1 MTPPEPTRMRDV
13 TAATRAISTSGLE
26 PASPGVE

>member
-13 TAATRAISTSGLE
+13 FEASMGIKISGDAL
-26 PASPGVE
+26 AWVRLL